1 MASLNA
7 HFLLWFILIS
17 ILILAF
23 HKRESIRY
31 KFNEI
36 KTKISHRLGNR
47 IHLNDNFVQDLEAG
61 LSSKN
66 FDIVSQNRLD
76 SRKGLDEG
84 SKEEIKKLMHDRNIT
99 FDDAR
104 LLLMSQKF
112 GNNNIAPDGTPMD
125 PKAVTFRRD

>member
-1 MASLNA
+1 M
-7 HFLLWFILIS
+7 
-17 ILILAF
+17 
-23 HKRESIRY
+23 
-31 KFNEI
+31 
-36 KTKISHRLGNR
+36 
-47 IHLNDNFVQDLEAG
+47 NDNFVQDLEAG